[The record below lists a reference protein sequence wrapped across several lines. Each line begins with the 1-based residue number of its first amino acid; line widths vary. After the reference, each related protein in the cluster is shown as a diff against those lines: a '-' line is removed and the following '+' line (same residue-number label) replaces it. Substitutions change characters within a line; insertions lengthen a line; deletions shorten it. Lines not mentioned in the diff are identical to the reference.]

1 MHCFVFISLEDG
13 KNCAFIFVLDFA
25 FAFQITEQVKNVL
38 HKIPVGLQE
47 PVTRLVNPDTRKR
60 PSTQLLSLIQYF
72 R

>member
-1 MHCFVFISLEDG
+1 LIL
-13 KNCAFIFVLDFA
+13 
-25 FAFQITEQVKNVL
+25 FQISDQVKNVL

-47 PVTRLVNPDTRKR
+47 AVTRLVNPDTRKR